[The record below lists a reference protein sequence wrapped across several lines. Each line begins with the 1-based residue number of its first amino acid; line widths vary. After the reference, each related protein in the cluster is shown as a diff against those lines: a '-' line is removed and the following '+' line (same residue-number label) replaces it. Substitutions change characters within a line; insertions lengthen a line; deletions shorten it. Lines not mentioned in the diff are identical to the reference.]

1 MKHINPAFAKPSK
14 GQSDYWKSMQDNVVT
29 ICTGLAGTGK
39 TFLALN
45 AGIKLLYDKES
56 PIEKIVI
63 IRPYMQSNTGERIGF
78 LPGTVEEKVSPYIL
92 SIKDNLMQIVRDE
105 QEVEKLM
112 KHKMEFT
119 VLSMCRGRSFQNCFI
134 IVEEAQNVPIDGD
147 AMLMVLTRI
156 GNGSKMVIQGDLDQC
171 DIDSRKSGLIEAI
184 NALYNIKDV
193 GIVEMNDPAT
203 ILRSEMVR
211 NVLLAFKEYRNG

>member
-1 MKHINPAFAKPSK
+1 MKHINPTFAKPAK
-14 GQSDYWKSMQDNVVT
+14 GQLEYWNSMHENVVT

-45 AGIKLLYDKES
+45 AGVKMLYDKS
-56 PIEKIVI
+56 SSIEKIVI
-63 IRPYMQSNTGERIGF
+63 IRPYMQSNTGERIGY
-78 LPGTVEEKVSPYIL
+78 LPGTLEEKVNPYIL
-92 SIKDNLMQIVRDE
+92 SIKDNLTQILHDD

-112 KHKMEFT
+112 KNKMEFT
-119 VLSMCRGRSFQNCFI
+119 ILSMCRGRSFQNCFI

-156 GNGSKMVIQGDLDQC
+156 GNGCKMVIQGDLDQC
-171 DIDSRKSGLIEAI
+171 DIDSKKSGLAEAM
-184 NALYNIKDV
+184 NALHNIKDV
-193 GIVEMNDPAT
+193 GIVEMNNPAT
-203 ILRSEMVR
+203 VLRSEMVR